1 MAVFVWSDFL
11 GPTVATS
18 THVLDVTVFKED
30 ASQLA
35 RVGYKIQ
42 LTLIFLRYKS
52 RCVDVFRV
60 HMHLYGRIFGGSSV
74 GIVYYAPVP
83 SPHLHAQSTLFR
95 RDRVC
100 L

>member
-35 RVGYKIQ
+35 RVGYKMQIVI
-42 LTLIFLRYKS
+42 LIF
-52 RCVDVFRV
+52 
-60 HMHLYGRIFGGSSV
+60 
-74 GIVYYAPVP
+74 
-83 SPHLHAQSTLFR
+83 
-95 RDRVC
+95 
-100 L
+100 